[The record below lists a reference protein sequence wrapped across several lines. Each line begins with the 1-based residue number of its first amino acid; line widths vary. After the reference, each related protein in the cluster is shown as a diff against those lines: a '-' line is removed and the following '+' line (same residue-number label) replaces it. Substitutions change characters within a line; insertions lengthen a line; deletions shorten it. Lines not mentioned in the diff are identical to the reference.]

1 MVQEEVKMQF
11 YEYQK
16 KAANLNMCPKQWK
29 LIHAVLGL
37 AGESGEVCEKF
48 KKIYRDKNGE
58 MSNEFREDIEKE
70 MGDILW
76 YVADVCTLLGISLD
90 DVATTNIAKLESR
103 KQRGVLTGSGDNR

>member
-1 MVQEEVKMQF
+1 
-11 YEYQK
+11 
-16 KAANLNMCPKQWK
+16 
-29 LIHAVLGL
+29 
-37 AGESGEVCEKF
+37 
-48 KKIYRDKNGE
+48 